1 MNLLPA
7 KALLRKI
14 FPSAQLVR
22 LERAVGPFVR
32 RLAPADLRVL
42 ATVTGSDKWGGHWY
56 AQHYQTH
63 FAPLR
68 HKALNILEIGVGGY
82 DDPNKGGSSLR
93 MWKTFFPRASV
104 FAIDIVDKRA
114 LQEPRIKI
122 YQGSQDDA
130 DFLKHVAAEIGRLD
144 IIIDDGSHQNRHVLK
159 TFEVLFPLLA
169 EGGIY
174 AVEDTQTSYWPSY
187 GGTSEEFNS
196 PQTIMG
202 FFKGLVDCLNYEEF
216 LKKDYRPSYYDM
228 HIVSMHFY
236 HNLIFIYKGQ
246 NKEGSIHK
254 PALPE
259 S

>member
-68 HKALNILEIGVGGY
+68 PKALNLLEIGVGGY

-93 MWKTFFPRASV
+93 MWKTFFPRANV

-130 DFLKHVAAEIGRLD
+130 EFLGRVAADIGRID
-144 IIIDDGSHQNRHVLK
+144 IIIDDGSHQNQHVLK
-159 TFEVLFPLLA
+159 TFAVLFPLLA
-169 EGGIY
+169 DGGIY
-174 AVEDTQTSYWPSY
+174 VVEDTQTSYWPSY

-196 PQTIMG
+196 PKSTMG
-202 FFKGLVDCLNYEEF
+202 FFKGLADCLNYEEF
-216 LKKDYRPSYYDM
+216 LKKD
-228 HIVSMHFY
+228 
-236 HNLIFIYKGQ
+236 
-246 NKEGSIHK
+246 
-254 PALPE
+254 
-259 S
+259 